1 METVQTSVNIITL
14 YPCWKTKT
22 RRGEQEQQEG
32 KPIQL
37 CDVSVVCVAYI
48 HFSNIRKVL
57 SLRDSFSSSRVALS
71 DVKTHSKFFETLA
84 RLAVYDSTRREGKTA
99 AKNLCWKI
107 YDVGVVFYV
116 FLPFH
121 MPPHLRHM
129 FFVVFAQNIIFNL
142 VLSLGAC
149 WHQRWDSLRVFRS
162 IKYM

>member
-1 METVQTSVNIITL
+1 MINITVVNKNIMETVQTSVNIITL

-48 HFSNIRKVL
+48 HFSNIRELL

-84 RLAVYDSTRREGKTA
+84 RA
-99 AKNLCWKI
+99 
-107 YDVGVVFYV
+107 
-116 FLPFH
+116 
-121 MPPHLRHM
+121 
-129 FFVVFAQNIIFNL
+129 
-142 VLSLGAC
+142 
-149 WHQRWDSLRVFRS
+149 
-162 IKYM
+162 